1 MFAADARHR
10 TIHGMVYNA
19 MKLFME
25 INPQLFDECSDHYR
39 ESEATAAATLQSRKD
54 KWSIVV
60 DRARRNS
67 SSGNSAAIANAISPP
82 LTDRTGHKFDPAT
95 IGGKINEADEP
106 VTVQDSQQRLD
117 ALRLQDESGAAA
129 AAAGGSRSGKP
140 STASRDPAAEIRQ
153 RIERNGAADQA
164 MGSAPKTRQ
173 EMLGGV
179 PKAG

>member
-1 MFAADARHR
+1 
-10 TIHGMVYNA
+10 MVYNA

-25 INPQLFDECSDHYR
+25 INPQLFDECSDQYR
-39 ESEATAAATLQSRKD
+39 ESEATAAATLQARKD

-67 SSGNSAAIANAISPP
+67 DSGNSAAILNAINPP
-82 LTDRTGHKFDPAT
+82 LTDRTGNKFDPST
-95 IGGKINEADEP
+95 IGGKIPEGDEP

-117 ALRLQDESGAAA
+117 ALRLQDETGAAA
-129 AAAGGSRSGKP
+129 AAAAAGRSSKT
-140 STASRDPAAEIRQ
+140 STSSRDPAAEIRQ
-153 RIERNGAADQA
+153 RIERNGAADQPLA
-164 MGSAPKTRQ
+164 GAPKVTRQ

>member
-1 MFAADARHR
+1 
-10 TIHGMVYNA
+10 MVYNA

-39 ESEATAAATLQSRKD
+39 ESEATAAATLQARKD

-67 SSGNSAAIANAISPP
+67 GSGNSAAITTAINPA
-82 LTDRTGHKFDPAT
+82 LTDRTGNKFDPT
-95 IGGKINEADEP
+95 SLGGTLNEADEP

-117 ALRLQDESGAAA
+117 ALRLQDENGGAAAAAA
-129 AAAGGSRSGKP
+129 AAAGGSRAGNKS
-140 STASRDPAAEIRQ
+140 SLASRDPAAEIRQ
-153 RIERNGAADQA
+153 RIERNGAAD
-164 MGSAPKTRQ
+164 MVGSVPKTRQ

>member
-1 MFAADARHR
+1 
-10 TIHGMVYNA
+10 MVYNA

-67 SSGNSAAIANAISPP
+67 GNGNSAIIVNAINPP
-82 LTDRTGHKFDPAT
+82 LTDRTGHKFEPPN
-95 IGGKINEADEP
+95 IGGQIPEGDEP

-117 ALRLQDESGAAA
+117 ALRLQDE
-129 AAAGGSRSGKP
+129 GSRPNKTNTS
-140 STASRDPAAEIRQ
+140 SRDPAAEIRQ
-153 RIERNGAADQA
+153 RIERNGASDQPLTNV
-164 MGSAPKTRQ
+164 PKTRQ

>member
-1 MFAADARHR
+1 
-10 TIHGMVYNA
+10 MVYNA

-39 ESEATAAATLQSRKD
+39 ESEATAAATLQARKD

-67 SSGNSAAIANAISPP
+67 GSGNSAAITTAINPA
-82 LTDRTGHKFDPAT
+82 LTDRTGNKFDPT
-95 IGGKINEADEP
+95 SLGGTLNEADEP

-117 ALRLQDESGAAA
+117 ALRLQDENGGGGATALA
-129 AAAGGSRSGKP
+129 GGGSRAGKP
-140 STASRDPAAEIRQ
+140 SLASRDPAAEIRQ
-153 RIERNGAADQA
+153 RIERNGAADMA
-164 MGSAPKTRQ
+164 VGSVPKTRQ

>member
-1 MFAADARHR
+1 
-10 TIHGMVYNA
+10 MVYNA

-39 ESEATAAATLQSRKD
+39 ESEATAAATLQARKD

-67 SSGNSAAIANAISPP
+67 GSGNSAAITTAINPA
-82 LTDRTGHKFDPAT
+82 LTDRTGHKYDPT
-95 IGGKINEADEP
+95 SLGGTINESDEP

-117 ALRLQDESGAAA
+117 ALRLQDESGAAGG
-129 AAAGGSRSGKP
+129 AGRGKP
-140 STASRDPAAEIRQ
+140 SLASRDPAAEIRQ
-153 RIERNGAADQA
+153 RIERNGAAEHTL
-164 MGSAPKTRQ
+164 GSVPKTRQ

>member
-1 MFAADARHR
+1 
-10 TIHGMVYNA
+10 MVYNA

-39 ESEATAAATLQSRKD
+39 ESEATAAATLQARKD

-67 SSGNSAAIANAISPP
+67 NSGNSAAITAAINPAI
-82 LTDRTGHKFDPAT
+82 TDRAGNKFDPT
-95 IGGKINEADEP
+95 SLGGKINEANEP

-117 ALRLQDESGAAA
+117 ALRLQDESGVAAM
-129 AAAGGSRSGKP
+129 GGSRSKP
-140 STASRDPAAEIRQ
+140 SLAGRDPAAEIRQ
-153 RIERNGAADQA
+153 RIERNGAGEHTLA
-164 MGSAPKTRQ
+164 SVPKTRQ

>member
-1 MFAADARHR
+1 
-10 TIHGMVYNA
+10 MVYNA

-67 SSGNSAAIANAISPP
+67 GSGNFAAIATAINPP
-82 LTDRTGHKFDPAT
+82 LTDRTGHKFDPTT
-95 IGGKINEADEP
+95 IGGKINEGDEP

-117 ALRLQDESGAAA
+117 ALRLQDESGV
-129 AAAGGSRSGKP
+129 AAGGSRSGKTG
-140 STASRDPAAEIRQ
+140 TASRDPAAEIRQ

-164 MGSAPKTRQ
+164 LGSAPKTRQ